1 MMYLLLFAADGLFAL
16 QFLFERKFRTLQGDG
31 LSAALI
37 SMIYLSLFKIPILL
51 VTGGFR
57 VEFSLFSLW
66 VALAHSVLCILCAYA
81 CLKALATANLSV
93 YSIFMM
99 LGGMLLPFSFGI
111 LFLDEPLTA
120 GKIACVVFIL
130 LSLLLT
136 LEKGGS
142 SKGAF
147 KYYLAVFVL
156 NGSVGVVTAFH
167 QSGIAQ
173 AVNSSSY
180 MFLEAIWSL
189 ILPLV
194 WYLIQYRRLP
204 SVSAPTVWNQGA
216 YALCNGLGSLFTV
229 IALTVLP
236 ASVQFPIVT
245 GGTMVFSTLLGLG
258 LKEKLNV
265 RKVLSL
271 LAAVIATV
279 LVIL

>member
-1 MMYLLLFAADGLFAL
+1 
-16 QFLFERKFRTLQGDG
+16 
-31 LSAALI
+31 
-37 SMIYLSLFKIPILL
+37 
-51 VTGGFR
+51 
-57 VEFSLFSLW
+57 
-66 VALAHSVLCILCAYA
+66 
-81 CLKALATANLSV
+81 
-93 YSIFMM
+93 M

-120 GKIACVVFIL
+120 GKIACVIFIL

-136 LEKGGS
+136 LEKGGG

-189 ILPLV
+189 ILPLL

-204 SVSAPTVWNQGA
+204 IVSAPTVWNQGA